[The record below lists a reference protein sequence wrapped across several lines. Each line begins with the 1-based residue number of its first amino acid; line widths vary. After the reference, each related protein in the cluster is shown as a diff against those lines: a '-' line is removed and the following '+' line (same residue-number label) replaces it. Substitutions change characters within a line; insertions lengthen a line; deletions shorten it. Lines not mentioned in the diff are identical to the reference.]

1 MSHPEREFANGL
13 IDFCYDSPSAF
24 HAVSSARKILD
35 NSGFKFIKESDE
47 WNLEKGQKYYFVR
60 NDSAIMAFI
69 VGTKPVAETG
79 FKIVG
84 AHTDSPGFRI
94 KPNPE
99 WVSKDYYLRLN
110 TEVYGGPI
118 LSTWFDRPLSIAGRV
133 TCRSEN
139 MFAPKEILVKIKRPI
154 AIIPNMAIH
163 LNPKLNDGYV
173 YDKQIDTLPFAGQ
186 VNAKFEGKNYL
197 RGLLSVEC
205 GIDYEDILDF
215 DLFLY
220 EFEKGSLIGP
230 DNEYIS
236 SGRIDNLQA
245 VYSGINALCH
255 TENPEATCVVACFDN
270 EEVGSSS
277 RMGADSTMLS
287 DLLERITFSSGGNRH
302 DYLRALASSFILS
315 VDGAH
320 ACHPNLKDKEDPT
333 TRPIVN
339 GGPTV
344 KQSGQRS
351 YTSDSVT
358 GSVFAQIC
366 KRAGVP
372 SQTFVNRSNV
382 RGGSTIGPIS
392 ASHVSIPSVDIGVP
406 MLAMHSIRELCG
418 VKDNYYMLKA
428 LETFFA
434 CEK

>member
-1 MSHPEREFANGL
+1 MPHPEREFARGL
-13 IDFCYDSPSAF
+13 VDFCYDSPTAF
-24 HAVSSARKILD
+24 HAVASARKILD
-35 NSGFKFIKESDE
+35 SNGFKCLKESDQ
-47 WNLEKGQKYYFVR
+47 WQLEPSGKYYFVR

-69 VGTKPVAETG
+69 VGSKPVAETG
-79 FKIVG
+79 FKITG
-84 AHTDSPGFRI
+84 SHTDSPGFRI

-99 WVSKDYYLRLN
+99 WVSKDHYLRLN

-133 TCRSEN
+133 TCKS
-139 MFAPKEILVKIKRPI
+139 KELFSPVELLVNVNKPL
-154 AIIPNMAIH
+154 AIIANMAIH
-163 LNPKLNDGYV
+163 LNPKLNEGYI
-173 YDKQIDTLPFAGQ
+173 YDKQIDTLPFVGQ
-186 VNAKFEGKNYL
+186 VNAKFEGKGYL
-197 RGLLSVEC
+197 QGLLSVEL
-205 GIDYEDILDF
+205 GVDFDDILDF

-220 EFEKGSLIGP
+220 EYEKGCLIGP

-245 VYSGINALCH
+245 VYSSINALCH
-255 TENPEATCVVACFDN
+255 TDKPESTCVVACFDN

-277 RMGADSTMLS
+277 RQGADSTMLADS
-287 DLLERITFSSGGNRH
+287 LERITFTLGGNRP
-302 DYLRALASSFILS
+302 DYLRALASSFIIS

-320 ACHPNLKDKEDPT
+320 ACHPNLKEREDPT
-333 TRPIVN
+333 SRPIVN
-339 GGPTV
+339 GGPTI

-358 GSVFAQIC
+358 SAIFRQLC
-366 KRAGVP
+366 QRAKVP
-372 SQTFVNRSNV
+372 SQYFVNRSTS

-418 VKDNYYMLKA
+418 VKDNYYTLKV
-428 LETFFA
+428 LESFFSA
-434 CEK
+434 K